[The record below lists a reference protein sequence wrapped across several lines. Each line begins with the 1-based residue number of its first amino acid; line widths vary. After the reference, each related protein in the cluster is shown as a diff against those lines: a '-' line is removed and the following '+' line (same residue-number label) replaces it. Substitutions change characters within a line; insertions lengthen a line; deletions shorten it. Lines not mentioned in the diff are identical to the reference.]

1 MEHKIGIFYG
11 SSTGTT
17 QSLAEQIALKTGVSK
32 ADTHDVADAA
42 PDTIDGYDC
51 LLLGSSTWGDGDLQ
65 DDWYGFLDKIKTRDL
80 SGKTVALFGCGD
92 SESYPDTFCNAL
104 GTIYEE
110 LQPTGCP
117 VRRRIRAAGL
127 RGDRLGR
134 MPRRKVRG
142 TGRRRTQRGRQDR
155 RADRPL
161 DRNGEKGTVMS
172 EQEYARFGDMK
183 MFMHHIYE
191 FKKGVRSLVLCTMC
205 RTCASIV
212 AERLRGAANRL
223 HDSGGL
229 RKEGQPVL
237 RQTGMPRRRQDI
249 HTQASEP
256 GCRPRRT
263 SCWARCSATTYRC
276 SAGGTAIGKA
286 CGKSPHSFSHLH
298 AICFKFHG
306 VRIIPRGAIRTR
318 SIWSD
323 PEPDYPKIG
332 IRTARN
338 TDLHGLPVAAESA
351 NFEVAF
357 GMRSAV
363 RRYASDGRHRETT
376 DPTEASR
383 AK

>member
-1 MEHKIGIFYG
+1 
-11 SSTGTT
+11 
-17 QSLAEQIALKTGVSK
+17 
-32 ADTHDVADAA
+32 
-42 PDTIDGYDC
+42 
-51 LLLGSSTWGDGDLQ
+51 
-65 DDWYGFLDKIKTRDL
+65 
-80 SGKTVALFGCGD
+80 
-92 SESYPDTFCNAL
+92 
-104 GTIYEE
+104 
-110 LQPTGCP
+110 
-117 VRRRIRAAGL
+117 
-127 RGDRLGR
+127 
-134 MPRRKVRG
+134 
-142 TGRRRTQRGRQDR
+142 
-155 RADRPL
+155 
-161 DRNGEKGTVMS
+161 MS

-212 AERLRGAANRL
+212 AERLRGQQIGYMIQEVSEKKVNLYFGKQECLDAVKTFIHKPLNRL
-223 HDSGGL
+223 S
-229 RKEGQPVL
+229 
-237 RQTGMPRRRQDI
+237 
-249 HTQASEP
+249 
-256 GCRPRRT
+256 PRRT

-286 CGKSPHSFSHLH
+286 CGKPPHSFSHLH

-357 GMRSAV
+357 GVRSAV
-363 RRYASDGRHRETT
+363 RRYASDERHRETT

>member
-110 LQPTGCP
+110 LQLTGC
-117 VRRRIRAAGL
+117 RRIRAAGL

-212 AERLRGAANRL
+212 AERLRGQQIGYMIQEVSEKKVNLYFGKQECLDAVKTFIHKPLNRL
-223 HDSGGL
+223 SPEEDFMLGAMLGY
-229 RKEGQPVL
+229 
-237 RQTGMPRRRQDI
+237 DI
-249 HTQASEP
+249 SMQ
-256 GCRPRRT
+256 C
-263 SCWARCSATTYRC
+263 
-276 SAGGTAIGKA
+276 
-286 CGKSPHSFSHLH
+286 
-298 AICFKFHG
+298 
-306 VRIIPRGAIRTR
+306 
-318 SIWSD
+318 
-323 PEPDYPKIG
+323 
-332 IRTARN
+332 
-338 TDLHGLPVAAESA
+338 
-351 NFEVAF
+351 
-357 GMRSAV
+357 
-363 RRYASDGRHRETT
+363 RRYCDRKSMRQAT
-376 DPTEASR
+376 A
-383 AK
+383 